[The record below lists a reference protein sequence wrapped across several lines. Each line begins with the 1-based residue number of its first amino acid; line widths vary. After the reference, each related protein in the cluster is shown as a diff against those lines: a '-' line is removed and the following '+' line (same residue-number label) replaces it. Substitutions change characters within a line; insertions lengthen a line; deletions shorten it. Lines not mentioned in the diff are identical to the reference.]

1 MNQDII
7 DIIDLLKELQDDS
20 TVPRNVK
27 SKLKDM
33 QEVLEK
39 EEGELSLR
47 INRILADV
55 EEIANDINLP
65 MFIRTQIWNLTS
77 MLESVDLE

>member
-1 MNQDII
+1 MDQQVI
-7 DIIDLLKELQDDS
+7 DIIDLLKELQDDN
-20 TVPRNVK
+20 TAPRNVRL
-27 SKLKDM
+27 KLKEM
-33 QEVLEK
+33 QVTLEN

-47 INRILADV
+47 VNKILADV

-77 MLESVDLE
+77 MLESVNE